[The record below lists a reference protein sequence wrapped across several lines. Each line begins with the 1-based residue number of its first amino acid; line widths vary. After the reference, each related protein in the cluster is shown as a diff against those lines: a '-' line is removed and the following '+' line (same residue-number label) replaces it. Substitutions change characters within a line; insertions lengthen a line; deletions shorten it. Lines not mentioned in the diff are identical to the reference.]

1 MGSTVPRYALLEL
14 KSWRVFV
21 MRVGVMHPTPDP
33 LTQCPIQKL
42 LHLVPEAIGKR
53 HSTAD
58 IPDGSAIAL
67 LVPTPIPL
75 LVGALAAGGG
85 GLQI

>member
-1 MGSTVPRYALLEL
+1 
-14 KSWRVFV
+14 